1 MLAEVTTASKGFLAF
16 LGDNLHQI
24 IANTGFANVTSGHL
38 IMIGVGLFFL
48 YLAISRNF
56 EPMLLVPIGFGI
68 LVGNIPFSPGMEIG
82 IYEDGSV
89 LNYLYFGVIKGIYP
103 PLIFLGI
110 GAMTDISALISNPK
124 LMLVGA
130 AAQIGIFATYMG
142 ALALGFTAAEAGA
155 IGIIGGADG
164 PTAIFLTSKLA
175 PDLLGAISISAYSYM
190 ALVPVI
196 QPPVMRLF
204 TTKKE
209 RLIHMKPPRQV
220 STTEKILFPII
231 GLLLTTFVV
240 PSAIPLLGT
249 LFFGNLLKECGV
261 TKRLAN
267 TASGSMTDIVTILLG
282 FTVGA
287 STQATTFL
295 TPKSLYIFIMGAC
308 AFFVASSC
316 GVLFVKFF
324 NLFLPKDAKINP
336 LIGNAGVSAVPAA
349 ARVSQEMGL
358 KYDKTNYLLMHAMGP
373 NVAGVIGSAVA
384 AGVLLAF
391 LA

>member
-110 GAMTDISALISNPK
+110 GAMTDFSTLISNPK